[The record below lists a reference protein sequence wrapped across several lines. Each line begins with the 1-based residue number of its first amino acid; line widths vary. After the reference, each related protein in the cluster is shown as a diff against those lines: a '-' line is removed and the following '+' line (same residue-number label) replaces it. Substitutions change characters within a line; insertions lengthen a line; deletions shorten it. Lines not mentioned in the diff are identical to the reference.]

1 MRSQE
6 TVDQPEWL
14 GANKGLAS
22 RGLGL
27 NALGD
32 YVSGT
37 VAACQALSRFR
48 CTCSQP
54 PQLYSSR
61 SVYDTINGL

>member
-14 GANKGLAS
+14 GANKGRAS

-48 CTCSQP
+48 
-54 PQLYSSR
+54 
-61 SVYDTINGL
+61 

>member
-1 MRSQE
+1 MCSIRSRTTYCSFSGSMRSQE

-14 GANKGLAS
+14 GANKGRAS

-48 CTCSQP
+48 
-54 PQLYSSR
+54 
-61 SVYDTINGL
+61 

>member
-48 CTCSQP
+48 
-54 PQLYSSR
+54 
-61 SVYDTINGL
+61 